1 MTKYPI
7 TLLRNMDDL
16 SCHLIYDG
24 VLSCHLSLDVDL
36 SSHLRYD
43 DDLLLLLVGEE
54 GLRLQ
59 LANPESGRV
68 LGDLLRRRRRLT
80 GPGSLTH
87 VKAAACS
94 RRGDWW

>member
-1 MTKYPI
+1 
-7 TLLRNMDDL
+7 MDNL
-16 SCHLIYDG
+16 YDG
-24 VLSCHLSLDVDL
+24 VLSCHLSLDVNL

-68 LGDLLRRRRRLT
+68 LGDLLRRCRLT